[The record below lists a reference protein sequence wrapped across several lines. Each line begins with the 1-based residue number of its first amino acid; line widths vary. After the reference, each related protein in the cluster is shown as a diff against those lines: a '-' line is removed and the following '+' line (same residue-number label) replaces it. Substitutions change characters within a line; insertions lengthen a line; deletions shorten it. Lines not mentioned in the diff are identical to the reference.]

1 MTSGDAES
9 QALSIELFHSEGR
22 PYAMNLGTRILVGY
36 VGILTLLIGLAI
48 VSSTKVDRISSDLET
63 INTVNSV
70 KQRYAINF
78 RGSVHDRA
86 ILMRD
91 VLLLDDKAEI
101 QATLDSIQQRVTAY
115 ASSAVALDT
124 MMAANMAVTQDER
137 DILASIKQTEA
148 HTMPLMAEVI
158 RLQLAGQQSPALDL
172 LRREARPAFVEW
184 LGRINKFIDLEEQKN
199 QIVGRTVQNAANG
212 FGTFM
217 LFLCG
222 GALVVGLT
230 IAGWTIFSVR
240 PLRHL
245 AETVR
250 RLASDDLTAEVAGA
264 GRRDEIGAIAS
275 AVLVFKEGLVNAK
288 VLEDEREEHKARA
301 VTEQKAVM
309 NRTADAFEAKVGSL
323 VSMLSSD
330 ATKMQATAQSMS
342 AIAAQTNQQATTV
355 AGAAD
360 EASAGVQTVAAAA
373 EELTASIYEI
383 SRQVAQ
389 SAKITGKAVEDA
401 RRTDVIVR
409 ALADGAQKIGD
420 VVQLITGIAAQTNL
434 LALNAT
440 IEAARAGD
448 AGKGFAVVASEVKS
462 LAGQTTKATEEIG
475 AQIRQIQDATGE
487 AVQAIKAIG
496 ATIDEVNVIASNI
509 AAAVEEQGATTVE
522 IARNVQQT
530 AANTQEVTV
539 TIAGVSQAANE
550 TGAAA
555 GQVLNAA
562 SGLSKQAVQ
571 LTNEVNAFVAG
582 VRAA

>member
-1 MTSGDAES
+1 MK
-9 QALSIELFHSEGR
+9 
-22 PYAMNLGTRILVGY
+22 LGTRILLGY
-36 VGILTLLIGLAI
+36 AGMLTLLVGLAV
-48 VSSTKVDRISSDLET
+48 VSSTKVGRISSDLET
-63 INTVNSV
+63 INSINSV

-91 VLLLDDKAEI
+91 VLLLDDKAQI
-101 QATLDSIQQRVTAY
+101 QATLDDIKQRVTAY

-148 HTMPLMAEVI
+148 RTMPLMAEVI
-158 RLQLAGQQSPALDL
+158 RLQFAGQQGPALDL
-172 LRREARPAFVEW
+172 LRRDARPAFVEW
-184 LGRINKFIDLEEQKN
+184 LARINKFIDLEEQKN
-199 QIVGRTVQNAANG
+199 QVVGRTVQDAASG
-212 FGTFM
+212 FGIFM

-222 GALVVGLT
+222 GGLVVGVT
-230 IAGWTIFSVR
+230 IGGWALLSVR

-250 RLASDDLTAEVAGA
+250 RLASGDITAEVAGA
-264 GRRDEIGAIAS
+264 ARRDEIGAIAS
-275 AVLVFKEGLVNAK
+275 AVLVFKESLVNAK
-288 VLEDEREEHKARA
+288 VLAAEQEQHKARA

-342 AIAAQTNQQATTV
+342 ATAMQTNQQATTV
-355 AGAAD
+355 AAAAE
-360 EASAGVQTVAAAA
+360 EASSGVQTVAAAA
-373 EELTASIYEI
+373 EELTASIHEI

-401 RRTDVIVR
+401 RRTDTIVR

-420 VVQLITGIAAQTNL
+420 VVRLITGIAAQTNL

-462 LAGQTTKATEEIG
+462 LAGQTANATEEIG

-487 AVQAIKAIG
+487 AVQAIKAISV
-496 ATIDEVNVIASNI
+496 TIDEVNVIASNI
-509 AAAVEEQGATTVE
+509 AAAVEEQGATTAE

-530 AANTQEVTV
+530 AASTQEVTA
-539 TIAGVSQAANE
+539 TIAGVSQAAND
-550 TGAAA
+550 TRAAA
-555 GQVLNAA
+555 GEVLGAA
-562 SGLSKQAVQ
+562 SGLSQQAEQ
-571 LTNEVNAFVAG
+571 LTNEVNNFVTG